1 MSKILD
7 ESVFGS
13 PWFSLGLKFQLR
25 LLLALNLSDHVPHLR
40 IAFHYFSQSSPIV
53 TLELVYQVIAI

>member
-7 ESVFGS
+7 ESVFGG
-13 PWFSLGLKFQLR
+13 PWFGLGVKFQLG
-25 LLLALNLSDHVPHLR
+25 LLLTLNLSDHMPNLR

-53 TLELVYQVIAI
+53 TLELIYQVIAI